1 MSEAER
7 ILKKT
12 NRLNLF
18 TTKML
23 RGDRVENKAMIKE
36 FQSDGRVLWKR
47 EWESVLPINIEHWED
62 TNGEG
67 EYLRC

>member
-23 RGDRVENKAMIKE
+23 KGDRVENKAMIKE

-47 EWESVLPINIEHWED
+47 E
-62 TNGEG
+62 
-67 EYLRC
+67 